1 MSSTRSHATR
11 RRPGDL
17 VFFPRADGFV
27 HHVAAHVG
35 DGRIIE
41 ARNDLRSTPPRFAT
55 VRTEDGLPRDN
66 RQTPSGTG
74 VIPQPA
80 LASRA
85 LGVVD
90 NRDRP
95 AVQAWLGHRS
105 QAWRDQILNLAARD
119 VRTTLKEFSR
129 AILVQASL
137 QLALRR
143 QRPGCGRSAFEDP
156 FEPDRDHAS

>member
-80 LASRA
+80 LASR
-85 LGVVD
+85 V
-90 NRDRP
+90 NRPRVSGDSKP
-95 AVQAWLGHRS
+95 WEGWSHAWEHVEEVSG
-105 QAWRDQILNLAARD
+105 
-119 VRTTLKEFSR
+119 
-129 AILVQASL
+129 
-137 QLALRR
+137 
-143 QRPGCGRSAFEDP
+143 
-156 FEPDRDHAS
+156 